1 VLLTGFMDHMGEKRE
16 SFDFIAGRDWPAAK
30 LMKKPVIAMELV
42 ATLRQLLAE
51 AAALATAV
59 A

>member
-1 VLLTGFMDHMGEKRE
+1 
-16 SFDFIAGRDWPAAK
+16 
-30 LMKKPVIAMELV
+30 MKKPVVAAELV
-42 ATLRQLLAE
+42 ATIRQLLAE